1 MYPEFADIAEKEG
14 FNDIAVRLRAIA
26 VAEKHHEGR
35 YKKLLKEVEAGTV
48 FKKTEKVR
56 WVCRKCGY
64 VHEGEEAPDNCSSCG
79 HPTSYFELQCEK
91 Y

>member
-1 MYPEFADIAEKEG
+1 EE
-14 FNDIAVRLRAIA
+14 
-26 VAEKHHEGR
+26 R

-48 FKKTEKVR
+48 FRKDRKVQ

-64 VHEGEEAPDNCSSCG
+64 VHEGEEPPKTCPSCN
-79 HPTSYFELQCEK
+79 HESNYFEVKHEE

>member
-1 MYPEFADIAEKEG
+1 
-14 FNDIAVRLRAIA
+14 LRAIA

-35 YKKLLKEVEAGTV
+35 YIKLLQEVEAGTV
-48 FKKTEKVR
+48 FKKTERAR

-64 VHEGEEAPDNCSSCG
+64 VHEGEEAPDKCASCG
-79 HPTSYFELQCEK
+79 HPRSYFELQCEK